1 MTNLAAVKTFRTV
14 LVAQYFG
21 ELPGYFSTWLLSC
34 GRNPDIQWVFV
45 TDQPLDNHTIPTNVQ
60 VVHKELSDVKAVFE
74 ARFSRSIVLERPYKL
89 CDFRPFFWM
98 ILDDLGLPYDYW
110 GHCDIDMVF
119 GHLRPFFQPAFD
131 AGYERLFELGC
142 LSVYRNS
149 LLSKSIAFSTAAQPG
164 WEQVIA
170 SDCSF
175 GFDEHNGVNQSWA
188 AFPEL
193 WYRQQHAI
201 LDIEPRILPLAAA
214 SGALMPPSLRV
225 FWEEGHLFAVERL
238 FGCRSRTRALMLIHF
253 QKRPLQVP
261 QSEKLLQG
269 FEICPDT
276 ITALLPDGG
285 RCLVSRQQLEIASL
299 SISDR
304 LFLARNRLRKSQI
317 GSALHHLRRRRK

>member
-1 MTNLAAVKTFRTV
+1 MTDLAAVQAVRTV

-21 ELPGYFSTWLLSC
+21 ALPGYFSAWLLSC

-45 TDQPLDNHTIPTNVQ
+45 TDQPLDGYTIPANVL

-74 ARFSRSIVLERPYKL
+74 SRFSRSVALARPYKL
-89 CDFRPFFWM
+89 CDLKPFFWM
-98 ILDDLGLPYDYW
+98 ILEDLGLPYDYW

-149 LLSKSIAFSTAAQPG
+149 LLAKSIAFGTAAQPG

-170 SDCSF
+170 SDYSF

-193 WYRQQHAI
+193 WHRQQHAI

-225 FWEEGHLFAVERL
+225 FWEEGHLIAVERH
-238 FGCRSRTRALMLIHF
+238 FGGRPRTRELMLVHF
-253 QKRPLQVP
+253 QKRPLQIP
-261 QSEKLLQG
+261 QPESLLQG
-269 FEICPDT
+269 FEIRPDT
-276 ITALLPDGG
+276 IAALQPGG
-285 RCLVSRQQLEIASL
+285 ERCPVSRLQLETASF
-299 SISDR
+299 SMSDR
-304 LFLARNRLRKSQI
+304 LFLVRNRLRKSQL
-317 GSALHHLRRRRK
+317 GSALRHLRRRQK